1 MAEKLIYNAR
11 VLRVSS
17 DLPADAVAFQGDR
30 ITFVGSGAEGLS
42 RDIPPENRIDLGGR
56 TLIPGFN
63 DNHLHLHSMADF
75 FSRPRLKGM
84 SCSEIVEYLR
94 DFYPDL
100 KPGETISGMGWDYP
114 FCPEPHKNLL
124 DRAFPDNPVVL
135 FQFSGHGAWVNSPVL
150 KKLGIDSSSRNP
162 AGGQIVRDS
171 SGDAT
176 GLLTDSAVNVLHE
189 ARLKEIHSR
198 RELRRGHFFTAQ
210 ELLLAEGI
218 TSVQDNTWYPAS
230 AREYLALRP
239 WEELKLRISCWR
251 FGMKPLRSL
260 GMKLVRFSGDW
271 VHAGPVKYFLDGTF
285 STRSAWLKESYPG
298 DPQNFGS
305 TALNA
310 EGIERVIRRRAREG
324 VQAAFHAIGDR
335 TVHELAAAVGR
346 VRTVYPRLGGLRFRA
361 EHAQLI
367 DPADMEALREAG
379 MVIAAQP
386 HAMGSPE
393 KDTAILGEE
402 RARRS
407 YPYRSL
413 LDAGVPLSFGSDT
426 PAESSY
432 APLYGIH
439 LAVNRDSSE
448 AITPLEALRAYTLG
462 SAYAEFKENE
472 KGSIDAGKLAD
483 FAVLSDDP
491 TAVDPALIRNIVV
504 EETVTGGRTVFS
516 RDEKKGRP

>member
-1 MAEKLIYNAR
+1 MTETLLYNAR

-17 DLPADAVAFQGDR
+17 DLPAGAVAFRGDR
-30 ITFVGSGAEGLS
+30 ISFVGSSAEGLS
-42 RDIPPENRIDLGGR
+42 RDIPPENKIDLGGR

-75 FSRPRLKGM
+75 FSRPKLKGM
-84 SCSEIVEYLR
+84 SCGEIVEYLK

-100 KPGETISGMGWDYP
+100 NPGETIIGMGWDYP
-114 FCPEPHKNLL
+114 YCPDPHKELL

-135 FQFSGHGAWVNSPVL
+135 FQFSGHGAWVNSRVL

-162 AGGQIVRDS
+162 AGGEIIRDG
-171 SGDAT
+171 SGEAT

-210 ELLLAEGI
+210 ELLIAEGI

-230 AREYLALRP
+230 AREFLALTP
-239 WEELKLRISCWR
+239 GEELKLRISCWR
-251 FGMKPLRSL
+251 FGMRPLRSL

-271 VHAGPVKYFLDGTF
+271 VHPGPVKYFLDGTF
-285 STRSAWLKESYPG
+285 STRSAWLNEPYPG
-298 DPQNFGS
+298 EPENYGS
-305 TALNA
+305 TALEA
-310 EGIERVIRRRAREG
+310 EGIERVVRRRAREG

-335 TVHELAAAVGR
+335 TVHELAAAVSR
-346 VRTVYPRLGGLRFRA
+346 VSKRHPRLGELRYRA

-367 DPADMEALREAG
+367 DPADVELLRETG

-386 HAMGSPE
+386 HAMGSPD
-393 KDTAILGEE
+393 KDVAILGEK

-407 YPYRSL
+407 YPYRTL

-426 PAESSY
+426 PAEASY
-432 APLYGIH
+432 APLYGMH
-439 LAVNRDSSE
+439 MAVNRDSPE

-462 SAYAEFKENE
+462 SAYAEFRETE
-472 KGSIDAGKLAD
+472 KGSIEVGKRAD
-483 FAVLSDDP
+483 FAILSEDP
-491 TAVDPALIRNIVV
+491 TAVAPAAIRDIVV
-504 EETVTGGRTVFS
+504 EKTITGGRTVY
-516 RDEKKGRP
+516 RRE